1 MASGQR
7 ESRADRV
14 LLGRGPVA
22 ACDRRATFLR
32 ARRFCDQLLIL
43 NAAGGY
49 HAVVGMDRISV
60 NIGHSA

>member
-1 MASGQR
+1 MAWAQR
-7 ESRADRV
+7 ENRATASWA
-14 LLGRGPVA
+14 GAQATAG
-22 ACDRRATFLR
+22 DRRVTFSS

-49 HAVVGMDRISV
+49 HDVVGMDRISV